1 MFKKKDGKRDDGKK
15 MGKMDGKGKGM
26 ALVIVAKPKKGGKK
40 GCK

>member
-15 MGKMDGKGKGM
+15 INPPGKGKGM